1 MEFLKSMIA
10 LMARLG
16 IPLDSDTEAEFESVK
31 NKYDE
36 LLGLRAEGARLDQ
49 RNEDLSRMIAK
60 RKSEKQC
67 TSQNSIEK

>member
-16 IPLDSDTEAEFESVK
+16 IPLDSDTEAGSESVK

-36 LLGLRAEGARLDQ
+36 LLRLRAEGARLDQ
-49 RNEDLSRMIAK
+49 RNEDLSHMIAK
-60 RKSEKQC
+60 RKSEKQ
-67 TSQNSIEK
+67 SK